1 MRKASIL
8 TLLILKSLY
17 PQANFDAVSEGFV
30 LTCTED
36 EAIKLVED
44 SAVMASQIVE
54 MLPVDMSLFVRYFLC
69 VRHHV
74 TYVILNET
82 SCHLT
87 DLSHAQVHNLSYR
100 EL

>member
-1 MRKASIL
+1 M
-8 TLLILKSLY
+8 T
-17 PQANFDAVSEGFV
+17 
-30 LTCTED
+30 
-36 EAIKLVED
+36 
-44 SAVMASQIVE
+44 
-54 MLPVDMSLFVRYFLC
+54 LFVRYFLC

-87 DLSHAQVHNLSYR
+87 DLSHAQVHNLSYH